1 MMKKGHHQLIGLNTL
16 AVVEM
21 IRNGDVPIPAD
32 PALGKILKPVEQ
44 GKLDLLKV
52 GEKANRKSFKN
63 YLKAP
68 DMVEDVYIDMPLWI
82 DDRYEFCNHGLSAFQ
97 HFVTPTDENRYRGY
111 NWDCD
116 DSLSLLDEA
125 GDIVMTLLSTDV
137 KYDAEVEAYGFSK
150 KIMAESPMSQWVG
163 NGSVDL
169 DDFQFPSAADVGGY
183 YADVAKKQ
191 EPQSMIKLKAAA
203 FSLHFVM
210 DSCCA
215 HHASGYLMNGHSD
228 WEKGLEL
235 NWRGRFGD
243 PKDQGRVK
251 KKLEGIAE
259 DVLVGLAEAK
269 GKCNDLV
276 SAGSVEKVIE
286 LNADFVAKD
295 WLKDKNEE
303 MAMDGKINH
312 GQAKEICIRAIAS
325 SLISLSLMFA

>member
-1 MMKKGHHQLIGLNTL
+1 MMKKEHHQLIGLNAL

-21 IRNGDVPIPAD
+21 IRTGDVSIPAH
-32 PALGKILKPVEQ
+32 PALDGILDSVKQ
-44 GKLDLLKV
+44 GKLDLLKA
-52 GEKANRKSFKN
+52 GEKANRKSYKN

-82 DDRYEFCNHGLSAFQ
+82 DNRYEFWNHGLSAFQ
-97 HFVTPTDENRYRGY
+97 HFVTPTDGNEYRGY
-111 NWDCD
+111 SWDYD
-116 DSLSLLDEA
+116 DSLSIFDEV
-125 GDIVMTLLSTDV
+125 GDAVMTLFSTDV

-150 KIMAESPMSQWVG
+150 DIMAKSPMGRSVG
-163 NGSVDL
+163 NRSVDL

-183 YADVAKKQ
+183 YADVAEKQ
-191 EPQSMIKLKAAA
+191 AQRIVKLKAAA

-243 PKDQGRVK
+243 PKNQERVK
-251 KKLEGIAE
+251 EKLKGIAG
-259 DVLVGLAEAK
+259 DVLVSLAE
-269 GKCNDLV
+269 GECNDLV
-276 SAGSVEKVIE
+276 SAGSVEEVIK
-286 LNADFVAKD
+286 LNADFVAKN
-295 WLKDKNEE
+295 WLKDKNKE